1 MNGYQL
7 LCELTAIKKR
17 KLSDEARKKL
27 QDAGIIK
34 PEAEYLKG
42 IERGS
47 RNIIKKH
54 KVKIHDDLE
63 GQIMAMAGGGA
74 RGGLDAKGK
83 AHMYLD
89 PDSDLFKNARDSA
102 QVKRHELDEIA
113 IGSKIRKKYGKTG
126 ITQVR
131 KKDKLVG
138 QHYSPRGIK
147 REYERHKQL
156 QNLYGKDKKS
166 MVPVMRRETGE
177 YRSIKNMPIR
187 QIRKLEKQSI
197 NIDPAKYRK
206 TSVAGAQWQ
215 TSTKALKSAANKK
228 PLAAKAVKSASK
240 KLTPKNAAHLKKF
253 VKSLP
258 K

>member
-34 PEAEYLKG
+34 PESEYLKG
-42 IERGS
+42 MEKGTQ
-47 RNIIKKH
+47 NIIKRH
-54 KVKIHDDLE
+54 KVEIHDDDPFFLLR
-63 GQIMAMAGGGA
+63 GGIA
-74 RGGLDAKGK
+74 KGGLDAEGN
-83 AHMYLD
+83 AHMYID
-89 PDSDLFKNARDSA
+89 PNNNMFKNARDAA
-102 QVKRHELDEIA
+102 QAKRHELDEIA
-113 IGSKIRKKYGKTG
+113 IGSKIRNKYGKTG

-131 KKDKLVG
+131 KNGKLVG
-138 QHYSPRGIK
+138 QHYSPRVVK

-156 QNLYGKDKKS
+156 ENLYGVDKKS
-166 MVPVMRRETGE
+166 IPTKFRKKSGE

-187 QIRKLEKQSI
+187 QIRKIEKQSI
-197 NIDPAKYRK
+197 NVDPAKYAK
-206 TSVAGAQWQ
+206 TGITGAQWE
-215 TSTKALKSAANKK
+215 TSKKAIKSAINKK
-228 PLAAKAVKSASK
+228 STASKAVKSASK
-240 KLTPKNAAHLKKF
+240 KLTPKNASHIKKF